1 MNTRKE
7 IQILEERLRAAELAP
22 DAETFEELLADN
34 AVLVDQR
41 GDAAMSKSKVVEA
54 HRPGKG
60 PKFTEV
66 TMRDVKIVDHGNAAV
81 VTCTGHFTG
90 PQFTGTLRFMRVWH
104 RKEGR
109 WQIVAGSI
117 HP

>member
-7 IQILEERLRAAELAP
+7 IQILEERLREAELAP
-22 DAETFEELLADN
+22 DPETFEELLADN
-34 AVLVDQR
+34 AVLVDQS
-41 GDAAMSKSKVVEA
+41 GNAAMAKSKVVEA

-66 TMRDVKIVDHGNAAV
+66 TMSDLKIVDHGSAAV

-90 PQFTGTLRFMRVWH
+90 PQFAWH
-104 RKEGR
+104 RKDGR

-117 HP
+117 HQ